1 MKFSEMPYERPD
13 KEALMKEIAE
23 LTEALRNAKNY
34 EEARTLYRQAST
46 HDVHAL
52 LHTPFHR
59 HEG

>member
-34 EEARTLYRQAST
+34 EEARALFIEKDKIDRRVHTMSTL
-46 HDVHAL
+46 
-52 LHTPFHR
+52 
-59 HEG
+59 